1 LPTDPAVLVADHSD
15 QAAIFIYLDKHVW
28 VKAGVEFDNDK
39 LWDGAV
45 VTNPFS
51 DWYVSICPPPDL

>member
-1 LPTDPAVLVADHSD
+1 VADHSD

-51 DWYVSICPPPDL
+51 DWYVSICPSPDL